1 MTNADIVD
9 VWLKH
14 RSMKL
19 SSGKRDDN
27 LPLMPFF
34 IMDVVY
40 QIYCKDIKDYPCRF
54 RLAKAKN
61 KWRND
66 YAEFNREFFRPF
78 NADQTE
84 YIGEQMDEFGD
95 YIRNHVVMLK
105 SCAMELMGDSQDFN
119 DKKVLASVAVCNV
132 LAQAAQ
138 HLHCDMYKRRDC
150 TGQLVGEV
158 NVYIEGVKKAT
169 YDFAYSFVRGTRN
182 IVTLTDSSRFMGMI
196 DSLCRKIV
204 QFLKDN
210 QHETNT

>member
-1 MTNADIVD
+1 
-9 VWLKH
+9 
-14 RSMKL
+14 
-19 SSGKRDDN
+19 
-27 LPLMPFF
+27 MPFF

-66 YAEFNREFFRPF
+66 YAEFNREFHRPF

-169 YDFAYSFVRGTRN
+169 YDFAHSFVRGTRN